1 MDAVIPLYDT
11 PATATLEPASGSR
24 SAPFWPFILF
34 LMVVGAVAALAL
46 MPDASSGADQQM
58 RLFQEAWLY
67 S

>member
-1 MDAVIPLYDT
+1 MDAVIPLYESST
-11 PATATLEPASGSR
+11 PATLEPASESR

-34 LMVVGAVAALAL
+34 LMVVGAVAVLAL
-46 MPDASSGADQQM
+46 MPDATSSADQQM